1 MYSRGEKNSMEE
13 KASLVS
19 IDIETSS
26 TSFDSVLVECKAKG
40 NVEIVDYGSKEF
52 RADVTGQKGSISFT
66 VKGEKDTFLIGA
78 DTVAKLSLSGGI
90 PVQIAKDKEKSFLI
104 SENFTK
110 LRSAMRRQKTNKA
123 KKS

>member
-1 MYSRGEKNSMEE
+1 MDE

-26 TSFDSVLVECKAKG
+26 TSFDSLLAECKSKG

-52 RADVTGQKGSISFT
+52 RADVTGQKGSISYS
-66 VKGEKDTFLIGA
+66 VKGKDKTHVIGA
-78 DTVAKLSLSGGI
+78 DTVAKLSLQGSI
-90 PVQIAKDKEKSFLI
+90 PVQIAKDKERSFLI
-104 SENFTK
+104 SENFSK

-123 KKS
+123 KKQ

>member
-1 MYSRGEKNSMEE
+1 MDE
-13 KASLVS
+13 KAKLVS

-26 TSFDSVLVECKAKG
+26 TSFDSLLSECKAKG
-40 NVEIVDYGSKEF
+40 NVEIIDYGSKEF
-52 RADVTGQKGSISFT
+52 RADVTGQKGSISYT
-66 VKGEKDTFLIGA
+66 VKGKAENFVIGA

-90 PVQIAKDKEKSFLI
+90 PVQIAPEREKAFLI